1 MPNQPNAQPDPD
13 QVRDYQ
19 IRVKGQLGPEWMD
32 WFGGFTISL
41 DDSGETLISGPGLD
55 QAALYGL
62 LKKMRDLGL
71 TLVSINPVCEIEKE

>member
-71 TLVSINPVCEIEKE
+71 TLVSINTVRK

>member
-62 LKKMRDLGL
+62 LKKMRDRG
-71 TLVSINPVCEIEKE
+71 

>member
-19 IRVKGQLGPEWMD
+19 IRVKGQLGPEGMD

-41 DDSGETLISGPGLD
+41 DDSGR
-55 QAALYGL
+55 
-62 LKKMRDLGL
+62 KR
-71 TLVSINPVCEIEKE
+71 

>member
-71 TLVSINPVCEIEKE
+71 TLVSINPACEIEKE

>member
-71 TLVSINPVCEIEKE
+71 TLVSINPVRK